1 MPPRPAEPGAS
12 ISDSYESEPG
22 KFAFRVGSIFHAAL
36 DAVVVMDA
44 AGKVVEWNPAAEQ
57 VFGYSRDEAVGRE
70 VAELIIPGPLR
81 DAHRNALGRYLE
93 TGEMTILERRLELSG
108 IRQDGSEF
116 PIELTVTRLA
126 GSEPPV
132 FAGFIRDLHERSL
145 ARRENIRLQQRM
157 AFLAQAGLV
166 LDSSLE
172 FEETLHQL
180 AELTVPEL
188 ADIAVVDLLEGAH
201 SIRTAVAAA
210 ADPADAR
217 ALEAMRREHPLSLDG
232 NHPVAEVLRSA
243 RASLLGV
250 MSHEFQREIAEG
262 PEHFALMRTLG
273 YHSAIVVPL
282 IARQRAL
289 GTLSLLRLEGSD
301 PYEERDLVLAEE
313 LGRRAALAVDNAR
326 LFEATSDLARTLQQ
340 SLLPRQLPEI
350 PGVRITGRY
359 RAAAQGQEV
368 GGDFYD
374 LFTIED
380 GCWGVA
386 IGDVCGKGPE
396 AAALTSLARYTIRA
410 LAGRDPAA
418 VLGLLNQSVMREAPV
433 PADRLVTVLFAV
445 AERSGDHLLVRFAA
459 AGHPPPLALR
469 ADGTVER
476 LSVSGPLVGLVTRP
490 EYETDSVALAAG
502 DAVLLYTDGLT
513 DARAPERILDE
524 HQLGELLERAGERR
538 GEELT
543 RFLEAEVTCGQ
554 DPRDDI
560 AMLVIERVAPDAAG
574 AVIAASLIDVAQ
586 A

>member
-1 MPPRPAEPGAS
+1 
-12 ISDSYESEPG
+12 
-22 KFAFRVGSIFHAAL
+22 
-36 DAVVVMDA
+36 
-44 AGKVVEWNPAAEQ
+44 
-57 VFGYSRDEAVGRE
+57 
-70 VAELIIPGPLR
+70 
-81 DAHRNALGRYLE
+81 
-93 TGEMTILERRLELSG
+93 
-108 IRQDGSEF
+108 
-116 PIELTVTRLA
+116 
-126 GSEPPV
+126 
-132 FAGFIRDLHERSL
+132 
-145 ARRENIRLQQRM
+145 
-157 AFLAQAGLV
+157 
-166 LDSSLE
+166 
-172 FEETLHQL
+172 
-180 AELTVPEL
+180 
-188 ADIAVVDLLEGAH
+188 
-201 SIRTAVAAA
+201 
-210 ADPADAR
+210 
-217 ALEAMRREHPLSLDG
+217 
-232 NHPVAEVLRSA
+232 
-243 RASLLGV
+243 

-476 LSVSGPLVGLVTRP
+476 LSVSGPLVGLVTTP
-490 EYETDSVALAAG
+490 EYETVSVALAAG

>member
-1 MPPRPAEPGAS
+1 
-12 ISDSYESEPG
+12 
-22 KFAFRVGSIFHAAL
+22 
-36 DAVVVMDA
+36 
-44 AGKVVEWNPAAEQ
+44 
-57 VFGYSRDEAVGRE
+57 
-70 VAELIIPGPLR
+70 
-81 DAHRNALGRYLE
+81 
-93 TGEMTILERRLELSG
+93 
-108 IRQDGSEF
+108 
-116 PIELTVTRLA
+116 
-126 GSEPPV
+126 
-132 FAGFIRDLHERSL
+132 
-145 ARRENIRLQQRM
+145 
-157 AFLAQAGLV
+157 
-166 LDSSLE
+166 
-172 FEETLHQL
+172 
-180 AELTVPEL
+180 
-188 ADIAVVDLLEGAH
+188 
-201 SIRTAVAAA
+201 VAAA